1 VLDADA
7 MVAAL
12 VERPSSTAMLC
23 DFDGSLSAIVERPAD
38 AVPVPGVLEVLE
50 ALVARLGR
58 VGIVSGRPVEF
69 LVAQLPV
76 RGLVYAGLYGMEHL
90 LDGVRSLDPRVAR
103 HLPSVDAASAEAEA
117 RLPGILIERK
127 AGVSVTIHWRLD
139 PERADEARE
148 VARDLARAHGL
159 AELETRMAVEL
170 RPPVA
175 IDKGDAAT
183 ALVDGFACAAFAGD
197 DSGDI
202 AAFDALDRAARSGRL
217 ERVLRIGVVSP
228 EMPPA
233 LLDAVD
239 GVVDGPSGLLALL
252 RRVAEEIREPG

>member
-12 VERPSSTAMLC
+12 VGRPSSTALLC

-58 VGIVSGRPVEF
+58 VGIVSGRPVDF
-69 LVAQLPV
+69 LVAQVPV
-76 RGLVYAGLYGMEHL
+76 RGLVYAGLYGVEHL
-90 LDGVRSLDPRVAR
+90 LDGVRSLDPRVAP
-103 HLPSVDAASAEAEA
+103 HLASVEAAAAEAER
-117 RLPGILIERK
+117 RLPGMLIERK
-127 AGVSVTIHWRLD
+127 AGVSVTIHWRLH
-139 PERADEARE
+139 PERVHEARA
-148 VARDLARAHGL
+148 VARDLARAYGL
-159 AELETRMAVEL
+159 SELETRMAVEL

-175 IDKGDAAT
+175 IDKGDAAA

-202 AAFDALDRAARSGRL
+202 AAFAALDRAARAGRL
-217 ERVLRIGVVSP
+217 ERALRIGVLSP
-228 EMPPA
+228 EAPPG
-233 LLDAVD
+233 LLEAVD
-239 GVVDGPSGLLALL
+239 GVVDGPTGLVALL
-252 RRVAEEIREPG
+252 RRVAEEIGEPG